1 MSSIE
6 IGDHAPDFSLPS
18 QSGEQIRLA
27 DFRGNTVVLF
37 FYPKNETAIC
47 TREACRFRDDYQDF
61 QDAGAVVLGVSSDS
75 VESHQSFADNH
86 RLPFILLSDS
96 NGVLRRAYGVPSTMG
111 ILPGRVT
118 FVIDPQGI
126 VQMRFSNRFAAD
138 QHAAEALVAVRKIAQ
153 AAEGGGAVSDPE
165 S

>member
-6 IGDHAPDFSLPS
+6 IGDRAPDFSLPS
-18 QSGEQIRLA
+18 HTGEQIRLA
-27 DFRGNTVVLF
+27 DFRGQTVVLF

-47 TREACRFRDDYQDF
+47 TREACRFRDDFQDF

-75 VESHQSFADNH
+75 VESHQTFADNH
-86 RLPFILLSDS
+86 RLPFVLLSDS
-96 NGVLRRAYGVPSTMG
+96 NGVLRRTYGVPSTMG

-126 VQMRFSNRFAAD
+126 VQLRFSNRFAAD
-138 QHAAEALVAVRKIAQ
+138 QHVAEALAAVRKIAR
-153 AAEGGGAVSDPE
+153 ADDSGDAGEPTS
-165 S
+165 